1 MRSLFPQRSSQNSAR
16 PTVERSFWRAD
27 QKKNLTM
34 RQVLS
39 VTKTRM
45 IPSWKQWKQLPLVL
59 TIPEKRVMTSALAV
73 MIFAFVALVGTYVFS
88 HRIEIPAVG
97 GDYTEG
103 LVGEPR
109 FVNPLYAVA
118 SDVDQ
123 DLTSLIYS
131 GLLKYDPEQ
140 GYVPDLA
147 ESLAVSN
154 DGLTYTLKIKDH
166 AKFHNGEDVRA
177 RDVLFTIDAI
187 QNPAYRSPLIDNFY
201 NVSVVQVDEK
211 TVSFLLKEPFAP
223 FKQYLTVG
231 ILPASLWA
239 EILPQNA
246 PLAALNLQPIGSGP
260 YKFSEFAKDGRGSIR
275 SYTLTRNDDF
285 YDDAAFIETL
295 SFKFYSDAASLSEA
309 LDNKNIEGASVIPA
323 DVLEDMAKN
332 SNVELLQP
340 LIPQETVL
348 SMNQSVQ
355 PILKD
360 LVVRTAIA
368 QAIQKQ
374 DIVESLALSGAK
386 VIEGPILEG
395 FVGYDATLQ
404 SVYNVTQANESLEA
418 AGYRLDESSGLRAV
432 KDGNKKSEEGA
443 DDETEAQTA
452 TETLHFTLTAA
463 DTQEMHTVA
472 QSIQQD
478 LGAIGISVT
487 LNFIPTDVIY
497 ASVIEPKNFEL
508 LLSSIL
514 FEGDSDP
521 YPFWHSSQAK
531 TGGLNFT
538 SYANS
543 DVDTLLVDARKELD
557 ESVRATKYQQF
568 GQLLA
573 KDVPAVFLYQSRF
586 AYAVAAKI
594 HLTPLTR
601 IVSPS
606 DRFADVTSWYIK
618 TKKALR

>member
-1 MRSLFPQRSSQNSAR
+1 
-16 PTVERSFWRAD
+16 
-27 QKKNLTM
+27 M

-39 VTKTRM
+39 VTKTRAF
-45 IPSWKQWKQLPLVL
+45 PSWAQWKQLPRVL
-59 TIPEKRVMTSALAV
+59 TMGEKRVMMSALSV
-73 MIFAFVALVGTYVFS
+73 MVFALVALVGTYVFS
-88 HRIEIPAVG
+88 HRVEIPAVG

-109 FVNPLYAVA
+109 FVNPLYASA

-147 ESLAVSN
+147 ESLTISE
-154 DGLTYTLKIKDH
+154 DGLTYTLNIKDQ

-201 NVSVVQVDEK
+201 NVTVVQVDEN
-211 TVSFLLKEPFAP
+211 TVSFVLKEPFAL

-246 PLAALNLQPIGSGP
+246 PLAALNLQPVGSGP
-260 YKFSEFAKDGRGSIR
+260 YQFAEFAKDQRGSIR
-275 SYTLTRNDDF
+275 SYTLTRNKDY
-285 YDDAAFIETL
+285 YDEPAFIETL
-295 SFKFYSDAASLSEA
+295 SFKFYADATSLGEA
-309 LDNKNIEGASVIPA
+309 LENKNVEGASVIPSDA
-323 DVLEDMAKN
+323 LEGVAEN
-332 SNVELLQP
+332 SNVQLLQP
-340 LIPQETVL
+340 LLPQETIL
-348 SMNQSVQ
+348 YMNQSVQ
-355 PILKD
+355 PVLKD

-374 DIVESLALSGAK
+374 SIVETLGQANAE

-395 FVGYDATLQ
+395 MIGYDANRQ
-404 SVYNVTQANESLEA
+404 SVYNVTQANESLEE
-418 AGYRLDESSGLRAV
+418 AGYHLDAGSGLRGL
-432 KDGNKKSEEGA
+432 KEEKTEES
-443 DDETEAQTA
+443 DESQA
-452 TETLHFTLTAA
+452 TPSNLQLTLTAVDSTQMHEVA
-463 DTQEMHTVA
+463 DR
-472 QSIQQD
+472 IQQD
-478 LGAIGISVT
+478 LSAIGITVT
-487 LNFIPTDVIY
+487 LNFIPSDVIY
-497 ASVIEPKNFEL
+497 AQVIEPRNFEL
-508 LLSSIL
+508 LLSTIL
-514 FEGDSDP
+514 LNGDADP
-521 YPFWHSSQAK
+521 YPLWHSSQAK
-531 TGGLNFT
+531 SGGLNV
-538 SYANS
+538 SGYANA
-543 DVDTLLVDARKELD
+543 DVDTLLTDGRKELD

-568 GQLLA
+568 EQLLA

-586 AYAVAAKI
+586 AYAVAEKI
-594 HLTPLTR
+594 HLEALSR

-606 DRFADVTSWYIK
+606 DRFANVTRWYIK